1 MSRSRFDR
9 QDSALSTLA
18 LNAARSHRHV
28 RLLREYVAR
37 RAFSVYKE
45 YVDLHALTLLSG
57 TKVTGTTL
65 ARDFREK
72 TASSRMTVLAGFD
85 LLCRRQCRGGIDA
98 PATIVIRGRGRR
110 ISEHTKG
117 RARSAR
123 KPKL

>member
-1 MSRSRFDR
+1 MVMSRNRKGSAPPKRQDHTHFQSMSRSRFDR

-65 ARDFREK
+65 ARDFREN
-72 TASSRMTVLAGFD
+72 SIERD
-85 LLCRRQCRGGIDA
+85 R
-98 PATIVIRGRGRR
+98 IVPDDSARR
-110 ISEHTKG
+110 I
-117 RARSAR
+117 RSTLPPSVPWR
-123 KPKL
+123 DRT